1 MGRTSSKWLA
11 SVATWLD
18 RKLEQGFKGTCKLA
32 YTIHTS
38 ISGLQF
44 PDTSLVSCQYTLEML
59 KCHTKVE
66 SWFIPLPTAALPSPV
81 LPTGVDRAA
90 PWNVFLVLLFIYFFN
105 WIYCGSSHMC
115 RFKVTYFC
123 EVQSDQCHGHSQWQF
138 CVQVP
143 SHWYNFHS
151 TLNLSAWTSILLKIS
166 ARVPR
171 LTSNYSVST
180 SLSWARHAAYW
191 VMCQC
196 HDFLGKG
203 WIQVGGCPP
212 GELVSSALLHRGYVV
227 AASCWGLEMK
237 GPPIYRLLYLN
248 TCHQLVVLFGLCRT
262 FWRWSLLKKAHH
274 VEWVLRSKT
283 WLHFLFY
290 LFCFPLCILTAR
302 LASPSHCCPFPAMTD
317 SLL

>member
-1 MGRTSSKWLA
+1 M
-11 SVATWLD
+11 
-18 RKLEQGFKGTCKLA
+18 
-32 YTIHTS
+32 
-38 ISGLQF
+38 
-44 PDTSLVSCQYTLEML
+44 
-59 KCHTKVE
+59 
-66 SWFIPLPTAALPSPV
+66 AALPSPV
-81 LPTGVDRAA
+81 LPTEVDRAA
-90 PWNVFLVLLFIYFFN
+90 PWNVFLVLFFFLTEHTLGPLT
-105 WIYCGSSHMC
+105 CAGSRSYT
-115 RFKVTYFC
+115 FVKSKVISAT
-123 EVQSDQCHGHSQWQF
+123 VNSQWQF

-166 ARVPR
+166 AQVPR
-171 LTSNYSVST
+171 LTSSYSGST
-180 SLSWARHAAYW
+180 SLSWARHAAHR

-212 GELVSSALLHRGYVV
+212 GELVSSALLHRGYVD

-274 VEWVLRSKT
+274 TEWVLRSKT

-290 LFCFPLCILTAR
+290 LFCFSPLYLDCQAGLPVQLLSLPCHDR
-302 LASPSHCCPFPAMTD
+302 LS
-317 SLL
+317 SLEL